1 MSATLMEKTA
11 ELPVSKMAEN
21 LIGSEIIKLGNEINE
36 RIRKGEKIY
45 NFTIGDFNTKFFPL
59 PKELKQE
66 IINAYTNDET
76 NYPAANGMV
85 ELRESVSAFLQRK
98 QGLTFSPEQIL
109 IAGGARPLIYAAYQT
124 LVDPNDH
131 VLFPVPSWNNNHYTH
146 LSHAKQLFVETKAE
160 NNFMP
165 TAKELKPFI
174 DKVTLISLCSPLNPT
189 GTTFTAEGLAE
200 ICDLII
206 EENSRRGEDEKPLY
220 LMYDQIYWTLT
231 YGETEHVD
239 PVSLR
244 PEMAPYTVFIDGLSK
259 AFAATGVRVGWAM
272 GPEKIINKM
281 KSILGH
287 VGAWSPKAE
296 QIGTAKYL
304 KNETAVDHFI
314 EDIQIRLH
322 ERLNGLY
329 QGLLELKNAGY
340 AVNAIQP
347 QAAIYLTV
355 QFNLIGKKTPAGN
368 WLEKTED
375 ITQFILDEAKIAL
388 VPFYAFG
395 ASKDSTWYRLSVGTV
410 DTNEIKTVISKLRTA
425 LEKLN

>member
-1 MSATLMEKTA
+1 MEKTA